1 MNTEQVLLNMSMW
14 HYLSFHYQSGMNWK
28 TGVSL
33 GEYRGKRTEQIILL
47 HYYIWDGTR
56 VIWKVFK
63 LFMQLSSND
72 QSFILRWGVERQRN
86 FECGLQHAF
95 GIHTKMRI
103 RNLKPLPPKIKC
115 SWSNLTLKNK
125 CFILWD
131 LWWKVWGCRNK
142 AQQIFKFTD

>member
-1 MNTEQVLLNMSMW
+1 MA
-14 HYLSFHYQSGMNWK
+14 LSIFSLSEWYELENW
-28 TGVSL
+28 
-33 GEYRGKRTEQIILL
+33 GESWRVQGEKGQADYSA

-63 LFMQLSSND
+63 LFMQLSSNG

-86 FECGLQHAF
+86 FRCGLQHAF

-103 RNLKPLPPKIKC
+103 RNLKPLPPKL
-115 SWSNLTLKNK
+115 SAHDLTWPWKNK

-131 LWWKVWGCRNK
+131 LWWKVWGCRNIK
-142 AQQIFKFTD
+142 STTNI

>member
-1 MNTEQVLLNMSMW
+1 MW